1 MLEWSLVWE
10 ATSGQVRG
18 TATLSPLCPRWKCV
32 VSVTLFG
39 AMLGFA
45 WHFLSSG
52 VWEDVLQAAT
62 SGWRNGI
69 FMRFLQLFGPHKK
82 ICLWT
87 RQNWCCNLHI
97 IRNGS
102 VCRVWERTPLL
113 RGKALIQFRF
123 SWAFLLNSFSIS
135 GGNPAVSC
143 SVQQRRC
150 QRCCVWAAVLEQR
163 VELRLCYY
171 FWLLHSVCELRLF
184 GNWN

>member
-1 MLEWSLVWE
+1 MARLGVQQPSHLCAPGGNVLFQWPFLEQCLVL
-10 ATSGQVRG
+10 RG
-18 TATLSPLCPRWKCV
+18 TF
-32 VSVTLFG
+32 SVLVFERMCSRLPPQAG
-39 AMLGFA
+39 EMG
-45 WHFLSSG
+45 SS
-52 VWEDVLQAAT
+52 W
-62 SGWRNGI
+62 
-69 FMRFLQLFGPHKK
+69 FLQSFGPHKK

-87 RQNWCCNLHI
+87 RQNWSCNLHI

-171 FWLLHSVCELRLF
+171 FWLLHNVCELRLF